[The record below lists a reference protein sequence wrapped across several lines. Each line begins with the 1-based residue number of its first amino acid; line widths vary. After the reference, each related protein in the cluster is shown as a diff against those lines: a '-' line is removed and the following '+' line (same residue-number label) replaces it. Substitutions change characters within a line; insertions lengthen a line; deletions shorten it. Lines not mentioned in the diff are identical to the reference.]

1 MFFERVCIMSQVR
14 NKSVSSVEFATVYGP
29 MAKAGHSAKEI
40 AAKLYGV
47 DVKDVTKAQ
56 IANITQKSTAMRKR
70 AKELGKE
77 HLVPSLKRGR
87 SEGSGNTNFL
97 DILEALNQSET
108 KTPPDG
114 ETETPPTGETE
125 TQVS

>member
-1 MFFERVCIMSQVR
+1 MSQVR
-14 NKSVSSVEFATVYGP
+14 NKSVSSVDFVNVYVP
-29 MAKAGHSAKEI
+29 MALAGHSAKEI

-56 IANITQKSTAMRKR
+56 IANVTQKSTAMRKAAV
-70 AKELGKE
+70 AKGKSPN
-77 HLVPSLKRGR
+77 LVPTLKRGR
-87 SEGSGNTNFL
+87 AEGSGNTDFL
-97 DILEALNQSET
+97 SVLESLNPQDET
-108 KTPPDG
+108 ETPPDG